1 MPILMHL
8 ILKATSFLQMNI
20 ALPQRGKEMINQ
32 AGELPTYINITHIDR
47 LTYSAHIN
55 SPSLSFHILAHGGIS
70 V

>member
-20 ALPQRGKEMINQ
+20 ALLQCGKEMMNQ
-32 AGELPTYINITHIDR
+32 AGEFPTYINITHINR
-47 LTYSAHIN
+47 LTYSALIN
-55 SPSLSFHILAHGGIS
+55 SLSLRFHILAHGGIS